1 MSMERLKNGAFFCID
16 GGETVIYLE
25 QFSLPGQGGEEQF
38 LNDIRRTCYNSTYPF
53 GVFMNRPMPRF
64 TFGDITILYGGNGS
78 GKSTI
83 LNVIAEALK
92 IPHEAPFNR
101 SPFFEDYVRLCDW
114 ETTRYCNR
122 EVLAKSRIIA
132 SDNVF
137 DYLLNVR
144 CLNQGIDN
152 QRDKLF
158 EEYLDAKYAK
168 FQFRGMGDYEDL
180 RKVVEARR
188 STQSAYVRER
198 LMKNVQERSNGESA
212 LSCFVETIDEN
223 AIYLLDEPENSL
235 SAEKQMELLRFISDS
250 ARFYRCQFILS
261 THSPFLLSAPGARI
275 YNLDADPPAIARWTE
290 LPNVRAYFDFFEG
303 HRQAFLED

>member
-1 MSMERLKNGAFFCID
+1 M
-16 GGETVIYLE
+16 IYLE
-25 QFSLPGQGGEEQF
+25 SFSLPGQNAEEQF
-38 LNDIRRTCYNSTYPF
+38 LNDIRRTCYTSAYPF
-53 GVFMNRPMPRF
+53 GVFMERQMPRF

-83 LNVIAEALK
+83 LNAIAEAMK
-92 IPHEAPFNR
+92 IPHESPFNR
-101 SPFFEDYVRLCDW
+101 SSFFEDYVRLCDW
-114 ETTRYCNR
+114 EATRHFNR
-122 EVLAKSRIIA
+122 DVLAKSRIIA

-152 QRDKLF
+152 QREKLF
-158 EEYLDAKYAK
+158 EEYLDAKYSK

-188 STQSAYVRER
+188 STQSAYVRGR
-198 LMKNVQERSNGESA
+198 LMSNVRERSNGESA

-223 AIYLLDEPENSL
+223 ALYLLDEPENSL
-235 SAEKQMELLRFISDS
+235 SAEKQLELLRFIGDS

-275 YNLDADPPAIARWTE
+275 YNLDTDPPAPARWTE
-290 LPNVRAYFDFFEG
+290 LPNVRTYFDFFHR
-303 HRQAFLED
+303 HRQEFGED